1 MTIKEKKIT
10 YVFTTGRSARIN
22 DNNFSKEFFYSYDQ
36 FIKNFKFVELIE
48 MKQRKTF
55 FSKFLNF
62 IDIILRKMTKCSF
75 YTSTLCT
82 YKNFLKIY
90 KSDVVILTNDRLAF
104 SILPMLIISK
114 AIKPTKKK
122 NVIVITMGIIKNTS
136 SYLIVN
142 KLNSLFTK
150 LLILFTNNFI
160 FLSKSEHEKFKLYY
174 PKISNFTHYIPY
186 CTDTNF
192 WKSKNVDKDIDI
204 LFIGNDGKRDY
215 RFVETL
221 FNSVPN
227 LNCYA
232 VSQHISKNLI
242 TNKNFD
248 MSKSSWHQNILSDL
262 EIRDIYDRSKI
273 VVIPLIN
280 SYQPSGQ
287 SVTLQSLSMGTPTL
301 ITETKGF
308 WDYDKFINYE
318 NIVFLENNA
327 IDLWRNEIDLILNN
341 KESYNKIRKQGMET
355 VYQNFNLQ
363 IFYKKLIEIVEN
375 E

>member
-192 WKSKNVDKDIDI
+192 WKSKDVDKDIDI

-273 VVIPLIN
+273 VVLPLIN

>member
-192 WKSKNVDKDIDI
+192 WKSKDVDKDIDI

>member
-1 MTIKEKKIT
+1 MTMKEKKII
-10 YVFTTGRSARIN
+10 YVFTTGRSDRIN
-22 DNNFSKEFFYSYDQ
+22 DNSFSKEFFYSYDQ

-48 MKQRKTF
+48 MKQGKTF
-55 FSKFLNF
+55 FSKFLNL
-62 IDIILRKMTKCSF
+62 IDIILRKITKCSF

-82 YKNFLKIY
+82 YKNFLKIH

-104 SILPMLIISK
+104 SILPILIISK
-114 AIKPTKKK
+114 VIKPTKKK

-136 SYLIVN
+136 TYFIIN

-150 LLILFTNNFI
+150 LLVLFTNNFL

-174 PKISNFTHYIPY
+174 PKVSDFTHYIPY
-186 CTDTNF
+186 CTDTDF
-192 WKSKNVDKDIDI
+192 WKSKNVDKDIDL

-221 FNSVPN
+221 FNSVPY

-232 VSQHISKNLI
+232 VSQHISKKTI
-242 TNKNFD
+242 TNKNFEI
-248 MSKSSWHQNILSDL
+248 SKSSWHQNILSDI
-262 EIRDIYDRSKI
+262 EIREIYDRSK
-273 VVIPLIN
+273 VVVLPLIN

-287 SVTLQSLSMGTPTL
+287 SVTLQSLSMGIPTL

-318 NIVFLENNA
+318 NIIFLKNNK
-327 IDLWRNEIDLILNN
+327 IDLWRNEIDLILKNN
-341 KESYNKIRKQGMET
+341 SNYKKIRNRGMET
-355 VYQNFNLQ
+355 VSQNFNLQ
-363 IFYKKLIEIVEN
+363 IFYKKLMGIVEN
-375 E
+375 G

>member
-192 WKSKNVDKDIDI
+192 WKSKNVDKDIDL